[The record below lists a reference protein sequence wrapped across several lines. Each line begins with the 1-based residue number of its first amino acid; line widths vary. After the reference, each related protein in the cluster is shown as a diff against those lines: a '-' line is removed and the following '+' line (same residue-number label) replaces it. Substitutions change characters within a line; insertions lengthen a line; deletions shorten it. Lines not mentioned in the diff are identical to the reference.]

1 MIPQLDRD
9 GAFAGVQ
16 SASSPDASLRA
27 GNAGPGLGSGVI
39 VFPVTIIAFPA
50 TGRYGGCVKGIWR
63 IGRSVFRSNNNGD
76 TSCGD
81 AGKIMSCRRA
91 TIG

>member
-9 GAFAGVQ
+9 GAFASAQ

-39 VFPVTIIAFPA
+39 GHDNCLSGHGPLWWLRQGDLAHWA
-50 TGRYGGCVKGIWR
+50 KR
-63 IGRSVFRSNNNGD
+63 ISF
-76 TSCGD
+76 
-81 AGKIMSCRRA
+81 K
-91 TIG
+91 

>member
-9 GAFAGVQ
+9 GAFASVQ

-50 TGRYGGCVKGIWR
+50 TGRYGG
-63 IGRSVFRSNNNGD
+63 
-76 TSCGD
+76 
-81 AGKIMSCRRA
+81 
-91 TIG
+91 